1 MHRAQVYLLLAVC
14 FAVLPLHR
22 MCMAQLET
30 PKPIVGVPF
39 TAFETVR
46 KTQGTDVY
54 VSTGTIARRSDGS
67 IYWNLV
73 TKKNEVE
80 IPSIIILD
88 DAAKHVALELYVWLH
103 QYTSDPWQAS
113 DFVFHPISAEQYL
126 KRAGGEGAKR
136 TFGEINQY
144 TTLGIRQIAG
154 LQTVGTHLERPIG
167 TIETWY
173 SPELDMNLERKAH
186 EAKPGGEDALM
197 AIQEVRLGEPDPKL
211 FEVPP
216 GYTLVDRKTL
226 VHGSPAPAK

>member
-22 MCMAQLET
+22 TCMAQVEI
-30 PKPIVGVPF
+30 PKPFVGAPF
-39 TAFETVR
+39 TAVGTATIT
-46 KTQGTDVY
+46 KGTDVY
-54 VSTGTIARRSDGS
+54 VATGTAARRSDGS
-67 IYWNLV
+67 IYWYIV
-73 TKKNEVE
+73 TKKNGVE

-88 DAAKHVALELYVWLH
+88 DATKHVALELYVWLH

-136 TFGEINQY
+136 TLGDNQY
-144 TTLGIRQIAG
+144 ETLGIREIAG
-154 LQTVGTHLERPIG
+154 LQTVGTRLVRPIG
-167 TIETWY
+167 TLETWY

-186 EAKPGGEDALM
+186 EAKPGGEDVLM
-197 AIQEVRLGEPDPKL
+197 TTQEVRLGEPDPKL